1 MIDPH
6 TALLVR
12 FCSRRL
18 LLVFIIIIAISP
30 VARTFSGEIHKGC
43 TKGPFS
49 FSTDGADAT
58 PPGNAQRQV

>member
-30 VARTFSGEIHKGC
+30 VARTFSGEIHKG
-43 TKGPFS
+43 PFS